1 MELIYRLECENIQA
15 IFFYGDL
22 LVQTGIHRFKTLEHE
37 LDNGFAVGELEFHNV
52 SRSRLHS
59 EELDEIDM
67 EDFLMPADVIKVR
80 ISLSTVFLQAFES
93 QGG

>member
-1 MELIYRLECENIQA
+1 M
-15 IFFYGDL
+15 
-22 LVQTGIHRFKTLEHE
+22 VQTGIHRFKTLDHE

-52 SRSRLHS
+52 SRSRLQS
-59 EELDEIDM
+59 EELDEIDI
-67 EDFLMPADVIKVR
+67 EDFLMPADVTKVR